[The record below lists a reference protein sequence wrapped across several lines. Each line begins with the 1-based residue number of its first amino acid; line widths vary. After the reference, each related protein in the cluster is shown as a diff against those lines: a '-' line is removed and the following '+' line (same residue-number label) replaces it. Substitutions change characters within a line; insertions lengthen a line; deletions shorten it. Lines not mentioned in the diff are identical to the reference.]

1 MAPTAGFTV
10 LEAMAGPGGMSRQA
24 FNFLNEDNHCE
35 ILKYTCADVNGYWG
49 AKSPDKAA
57 AANVQFKVS
66 SLTSSAQCVSDVAM
80 PVDLE
85 SLHSPVSLESLHLSA
100 QV

>member
-1 MAPTAGFTV
+1 MSQLILASAAGFTV
-10 LEAMAGPGGMSRQA
+10 LEAMAGPGSLNRQA

-49 AKSPDKAA
+49 AKNADKAA

-66 SLTSSAQCVSDVAM
+66 SLTSRASCVSDVAM
-80 PVDLE
+80 PINVE
-85 SLHSPVSLESLHLSA
+85 SLHSQST
-100 QV
+100 